1 MGAVRETI
9 AIRLILLALAAV
21 IGLEILLLLA
31 DGQEG
36 QAASN
41 LWLGVETM
49 ELTPAVAGQYDLGS
63 WHGLLIS
70 RVFVDSPAYRAGVK
84 TGDVLRRWNGKS
96 VTTPEQ
102 LQTLLSKAS
111 ADKQVKLTVIRQG
124 AELPLRVLLGPRP
137 GR

>member
-21 IGLEILLLLA
+21 IGFEILLLLA
-31 DGQEG
+31 DGRES

-49 ELTPAVAGQYDLGS
+49 ELTPAIAGQYDLGS
-63 WHGLLIS
+63 CNGVLVS

-84 TGDVLRRWNGKS
+84 AGDVLRRWNGVS